1 MDKANRLKVQ
11 NLSKKY
17 GNVLALNHVS
27 FDLEPGIYALLG
39 HNGAG
44 KTTLLNIL
52 ATVIQSDSGS
62 IYFNDEAI
70 DASKQAYRSILGYMP
85 QQQQLLPYL
94 SIESFLYYIASM
106 KDINHKHA
114 KEVIESVLKEVHLYE
129 IRNRSLSTLSGGM
142 KQRVLIAQAL
152 LNNPKVLLLDEP
164 TAGLDPVERR
174 SFRELIARISE
185 HKIVILATHVI
196 SDVEWIANEIMI
208 MRNGQILTISTQ
220 ADLLEKTKVFE
231 SFDNL
236 DKLIEV
242 DSNMKVVNQI
252 RIRNSIK
259 TRFISRHP
267 FDNQVSTSLDDV
279 YLDWLG

>member
-1 MDKANRLKVQ
+1 
-11 NLSKKY
+11 
-17 GNVLALNHVS
+17 
-27 FDLEPGIYALLG
+27 
-39 HNGAG
+39 
-44 KTTLLNIL
+44 
-52 ATVIQSDSGS
+52 
-62 IYFNDEAI
+62 
-70 DASKQAYRSILGYMP
+70 
-85 QQQQLLPYL
+85 
-94 SIESFLYYIASM
+94 
-106 KDINHKHA
+106 
-114 KEVIESVLKEVHLYE
+114 
-129 IRNRSLSTLSGGM
+129 M

>member
-1 MDKANRLKVQ
+1 MDNINRLRVQ
-11 NLSKKY
+11 DLSKKY
-17 GNVLALNHVS
+17 GNVLALDHVS

-44 KTTLLNIL
+44 KRTLLKIL
-52 ATVIQSDSGS
+52 ATVIDSDSGV
-62 IYFNDEAI
+62 IHFNDEAI
-70 DASKQAYRSILGYMP
+70 DTSKQSYRSILGYMP

-94 SIESFLYYIASM
+94 SVESFLYYIASM
-106 KDINHKHA
+106 KDINHKQA
-114 KEVIESVLKEVHLYE
+114 NDVIESVLKEVHLFE
-129 IRNRSLSTLSGGM
+129 IRKRSLSTLSGGM

-164 TAGLDPVERR
+164 TVGLDPVERR

-220 ADLLEKTKVFE
+220 ADLLENTKVFE
-231 SFDNL
+231 SFDDL
-236 DKLIEV
+236 EKLIEV
-242 DSNMKVVNQI
+242 DSNIKVVNQI
-252 RIRNSIK
+252 RIRNKIK
-259 TRFISRHP
+259 TRFISNHP

>member
-1 MDKANRLKVQ
+1 
-11 NLSKKY
+11 
-17 GNVLALNHVS
+17 
-27 FDLEPGIYALLG
+27 
-39 HNGAG
+39 
-44 KTTLLNIL
+44 
-52 ATVIQSDSGS
+52 
-62 IYFNDEAI
+62 
-70 DASKQAYRSILGYMP
+70 
-85 QQQQLLPYL
+85 
-94 SIESFLYYIASM
+94 M
-106 KDINHKHA
+106 KDINHKQA
-114 KEVIESVLKEVHLYE
+114 KDVIESVLKEVHLYE
-129 IRNRSLSTLSGGM
+129 IRKRSLSTLSGGM

-208 MRNGQILTISTQ
+208 MRNGQILIISTQ
-220 ADLLEKTKVFE
+220 ADLLENTKVFE

-242 DSNMKVVNQI
+242 DSNLKIVNQI
-252 RIRNSIK
+252 RIRNKIK
-259 TRFISRHP
+259 TRFISKHP

>member
-1 MDKANRLKVQ
+1 MDKVNRLKVQ

-17 GNVLALNHVS
+17 GNVLALNNVS

-52 ATVIQSDSGS
+52 ATVIESDSGS
-62 IYFNDEAI
+62 IFFNDEVI
-70 DASKQAYRSILGYMP
+70 EESRQSFRSILGYMP

-94 SIESFLYYIASM
+94 SIESFLYYLASM
-106 KDINHKHA
+106 KDINHKQA
-114 KEVIESVLKEVHLYE
+114 KGVIESVLKEVHLYE